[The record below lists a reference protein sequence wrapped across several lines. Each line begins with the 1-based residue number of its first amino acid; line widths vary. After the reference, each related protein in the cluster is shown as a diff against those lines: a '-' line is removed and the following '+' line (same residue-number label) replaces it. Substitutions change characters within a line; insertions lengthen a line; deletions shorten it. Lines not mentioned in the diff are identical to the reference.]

1 MRKYI
6 TVILGLGLIAGGIY
20 VASLLVGNKKKRK
33 PNNREV
39 IPVAFVKEVKN
50 STIPVQVTESGRL
63 VAKNRIQLYAEVQG
77 VMESTKKE
85 FKPGAVYHKGE
96 VMVRIRSNDYYAK
109 LQAQKSMLQN
119 LITSILPD
127 LHLDYPEAYPK
138 WDAYLRKFD
147 LNKPIPPLPEPTSD
161 KEKFFVTGRNIY
173 NTYYNTK
180 NMEIIYGKYTLR
192 APFSGILTDALVTPG
207 TLIRPGQKLGEF
219 IDPTVYELEIAVNKT
234 ILPALSVGQRVKV
247 RDVESLNET
256 WDGKIIRINGRVDP
270 ATQTVKV
277 FIEVRGK
284 GIKEGMYLEAIVEGK
299 DQKDAFEVDRSLIVD
314 DSNLFVVEDNK
325 LKIISVIP
333 VFYNQK
339 TVIVKGLQDGQK
351 VLIKMIPGAFSGMKV
366 KIKEE
371 ESKG

>member
-6 TVILGLGLIAGGIY
+6 TVFVGLGLIAGGIY
-20 VASLLVGNKKKRK
+20 VASMLVGNKKKRK
-33 PNNREV
+33 PDNREV

-50 STIPVQVTESGRL
+50 STIPVEVTESGRL

-256 WDGKIIRINGRVDP
+256 WNGKIIRINGRVDP

-366 KIKEE
+366 KINEE

>member
-6 TVILGLGLIAGGIY
+6 TVIVGLGLIAGGIY
-20 VASLLVGNKKKRK
+20 VASMLVGNKKKRK
-33 PNNREV
+33 PDNREV

-50 STIPVQVTESGRL
+50 STIPVEVTESGRL

-138 WDAYLRKFD
+138 WDAYLREFD

-256 WDGKIIRINGRVDP
+256 WNGKIIRINGRVDP

-366 KIKEE
+366 KINEE

>member
-6 TVILGLGLIAGGIY
+6 TVFVGLGLIAGGIY
-20 VASLLVGNKKKRK
+20 VASMLVGNKKKRK
-33 PNNREV
+33 PDNREV

-50 STIPVQVTESGRL
+50 STIPVEVTESGRL

-138 WDAYLRKFD
+138 WDAYLREFD

-256 WDGKIIRINGRVDP
+256 WNGKIIRINGRVDP

-366 KIKEE
+366 KINEE